1 MASRSVTK
9 GTRPGVDASKR
20 LSKISSVPVW
30 DAIDRQYD
38 RMIKMKGGDKLSQL
52 DEARSAL
59 GKRLRSEKNP
69 YLCLDDLFQI
79 VEWKFGKGKPRHA
92 LWKHLKSIQEND
104 LKTLSMES
112 FERAQ
117 KGDVRG
123 AVEELSKLSG
133 VGPATA
139 SAILSI
145 YNPDYFTFMDDEVIE
160 ALYDDGKRGYTIKI
174 YLEVNS
180 KCQKIAR
187 DLNQVDKTE
196 STTSWTCHRVGR
208 ALWTA
213 SQICATGGEDLT
225 LMDDDDT
232 GNTKRLSLPGNTSKN
247 SKRPRHQ
254 NTNSPEPNSFPINN
268 GKTRRTK

>member
-1 MASRSVTK
+1 M
-9 GTRPGVDASKR
+9 DASKR
-20 LSKISSVPVW
+20 LSKIGSVSVW
-30 DAIDRQYD
+30 DAIDRHYD

-59 GKRLRSEKNP
+59 GKKLRSEKNP
-69 YLCLDDLFQI
+69 FLCLDDLFQI

-92 LWKHLKSIQEND
+92 LWKHLKSIQEKD

-145 YNPDYFTFMDDEVIE
+145 YKPEYFTFMDDEVIE

-174 YLEVNS
+174 YLEVNT
-180 KCQKIAR
+180 KCQKIAH
-187 DLNQVDKTE
+187 DLNEEDRRN
-196 STTSWTCHRVGR
+196 STASWTCHRVGR

-225 LMDDDDT
+225 WLDVDE
-232 GNTKRLSLPGNTSKN
+232 GNTDKKSSVGDALKN

-254 NTNSPEPNSFPINN
+254 NANTKELNSIPKDSKN
-268 GKTRRTK
+268 RRTK